1 MDKDITV
8 DEVNKAIDEIGTGTG
23 LDGIAPDVL
32 KIIPMSM
39 RLLIHQLF
47 NKIYSS
53 TYPTNWQDQLL
64 LPHPKKGH
72 EPANP
77 QLRGIAIG
85 ILLSRIYDKI
95 LNKRFKDWYVPNK
108 HQAGFREF
116 MGCLLQIFVIY
127 LLMELANLTGKE
139 LYVAFMDYEKAFDYL
154 NRKRLMDKLCQ
165 KNAGKRFVNA
175 IHNMYQTTAYI
186 PKVSSKRLGER
197 ITTDHGVTQGK
208 ESSANLYSFYV
219 SDMPSCL
226 ENFTS
231 DFMDPLNLVQLADDT
246 ATLASFVDSLVK
258 KIRALFGY
266 SDDNDQIA
274 NIGKTKYLHLSK
286 TPYTEPLQIA
296 EDQFVELAHKKGYV
310 YLGSLFI
317 NSNILA
323 EHIIAN
329 INNRM
334 WNINKFYAWLQYN
347 ADTPIKVK
355 LIVLYNCV
363 FSAILYAA
371 ETWGDVSTI
380 GEKILKIERQAL
392 KRCLGVKSSTPDN
405 LLYIELNRADIMASI
420 RDRQHKFYQKLLSL
434 EEGSAIIL
442 DVLEVCKELDIVKYY
457 EELSDDHRTQNL
469 LERKESCSNA
479 TGTYSTR
486 YTQLTDLAYCPAL
499 YESFMQEDLRI
510 LITRWRMSC
519 VDLAI
524 ETGRYEGTEHDERV
538 CVFCGVIEDEQHAIY
553 HCRAYNTIRNDYRDL
568 LEECPTVKEIL
579 NPQNRE
585 TAEKVGMLLKLI
597 EGERQSLI

>member
-1 MDKDITV
+1 M
-8 DEVNKAIDEIGTGTG
+8 
-23 LDGIAPDVL
+23 
-32 KIIPMSM
+32 
-39 RLLIHQLF
+39 
-47 NKIYSS
+47 
-53 TYPTNWQDQLL
+53 
-64 LPHPKKGH
+64 PHPKKGH

-186 PKVSSKRLGER
+186 PKVSSTRLGER

-380 GEKILKIERQAL
+380 GEKILKIEHQAL
-392 KRCLGVKSSTPDN
+392 KRCRVVKSSIPDD
-405 LLYIELNRADIMASI
+405 LLHIELNRADIMDSI